1 MIFTI
6 HKVFALLFLFQNASL
21 SYSREIRFAFSYDKM
36 LSPAAKEAVMD
47 AAKMLSAEATEMAQ
61 PQNAKKA
68 DTVSVQIYKTPDKQT
83 EETFTI
89 KTKSKGK
96 EKIYSIFSSSDT
108 DIMYG
113 VYRFAEEV
121 GIRFFHPE
129 QTFVPEKFQTPEI
142 NKTYEPSYN
151 IRGYQP
157 HTLHPIEM
165 MFALYYP
172 VNKEYALR
180 YIDWLARNGQNFL
193 VFPLLQNIEPKWDE
207 WSAYMKEV
215 VAYAHKKGVK
225 IGPSVQI
232 FPGMQ
237 KNSYFFL
244 ANDPNWKQKV
254 DAKLKMYFSV
264 PWDFVEGELGEFVYA
279 DSAKTV
285 EWFDYI
291 ASELK
296 AKYNAGFDVKV
307 HVGGKLKVNYQGQEL
322 LYYFLPKFSIRDV
335 GVMVHTVMFY
345 DLFRPAPAYDHENFY
360 DHRQYLIDQLGKR
373 RVIYFP
379 ESAYWC
385 SFDIDVPV
393 WFAEYVYARWNDMH
407 SLSKYDMDGHVT
419 FTSGFEWM
427 HFLTDYLVA
436 KQTWDKNIPLENL
449 LTWFTDVFG
458 DSSEAVKKIL
468 LDVMRLQNDFLIERN
483 LTAFLSGEDFYDEI
497 GWSANMETHPPFF
510 RFEHVAKKKM
520 EKTAGEKFEKDLQTA
535 KDFVKKHD
543 EFLIVINNLREKIPK
558 AALPWYNELVDSIEI
573 TKLRAEHV
581 VKLYEGAFELRF
593 GNEKGAQDAL
603 ESAKKLRLSAE
614 QVIRRREQAFRYPP
628 SLMYER
634 SENYTIYPFAYLHQ
648 AHTLCY
654 WTRRE
659 EELKQNIQ
667 GKFNPFLLPKCL

>member
-1 MIFTI
+1 MFKLITF
-6 HKVFALLFLFQNASL
+6 LMLFVIL
-21 SYSREIRFAFSYDKM
+21 SPFPCYADKLTFAFFYDKTI
-36 LSPAAKEAVMD
+36 SPSAIEAVLNV
-47 AAKMLSAEATEMAQ
+47 AKMINATAMETDQ
-61 PQNAKKA
+61 PQTTKKA
-68 DTVSVQIYKTPDKQT
+68 DAVSVQVYKTPADQT
-83 EETFTI
+83 GEGFTI
-89 KTKSKGK
+89 KTKGKGK
-96 EKIYSIFSSSDT
+96 DRIYSISSTTDT
-108 DIMYG
+108 GVMYG
-113 VYRFAEEV
+113 VYRFAEEL

-129 QTFVPEKFQTPEI
+129 QTFVPEKFKTPDI
-142 NKTYEPSYN
+142 NKTYKPSYN

-172 VNKEYALR
+172 ENKAYAYH

-193 VFPLLQNIEPKWDE
+193 VFPLLQNIEPKWKD
-207 WSAYMKEV
+207 WSAYMSELV
-215 VAYAHKKGVK
+215 DYAHKKGVK
-225 IGPSVQI
+225 IGPSVQL

-237 KNSYFFL
+237 KNSYFFQ

-254 DAKLKMYFSV
+254 DKKLQTIFSV
-264 PWDFVEGELGEFVYA
+264 PWDFVEGELGEFVHA
-279 DSAKTV
+279 DPQKTV

-296 AKYNAGFDVKV
+296 SKYNASFDVKV
-307 HVGGKLKVNYQGQEL
+307 HVGGKLKVTYQGQEL
-322 LYYFLPKFSIRDV
+322 LYYFLPKFSLRDV
-335 GVMVHTVMFY
+335 GVMVHAVMFY
-345 DLFRPAPAYDHENFY
+345 DLFRPAPAYDHDNFY
-360 DHRQYLIDQLGKR
+360 DHREYLIDQIGKR

-393 WFAEYVYARWNDMH
+393 WFTEYLYARWNDMH

-436 KQTWDKNIPLENL
+436 KQTWDKKVSLENL
-449 LTWFTDVFG
+449 LSWFTDVFG
-458 DSSEAVKKIL
+458 DSLEAVKKVL
-468 LDVMRLQNDFLIERN
+468 LDVIRVQNDFLIERN
-483 LTAFLSGEDFYDEI
+483 LTAFLSGEDFHDEI

-520 EKTAGEKFEKDLQTA
+520 EKTIGEKFENDLQTA
-535 KDFVKKHD
+535 KDFVKKYD
-543 EFLIVINNLREKIPK
+543 EFLVELNTLREKIPQP
-558 AALPWYNELVDSIEI
+558 ALPWYNEMVDSLEI

-581 VKLYEGAFELRF
+581 VKLYEGAFELRS
-593 GNEKGAQDAL
+593 GNEKGAQNALDA
-603 ESAKKLRLSAE
+603 AKKIRLAAE
-614 QVIRRREQAFRYPP
+614 QVIRRRELAYRYPP
-628 SLMYER
+628 SMMYER
-634 SENYTIYPFAYLHQ
+634 RENYTIYPFAYLHQ

-667 GKFNPFLLPKCL
+667 GKFNPGLLPKCL